1 MFAPKYTVAIAHT
14 RMEVK
19 IATALLRGQ
28 TNSTS
33 PTKKRRRE
41 MCNMIGMNEITAAG
55 SRHF

>member
-41 MCNMIGMNEITAAG
+41 MCNMIGMNEITAG